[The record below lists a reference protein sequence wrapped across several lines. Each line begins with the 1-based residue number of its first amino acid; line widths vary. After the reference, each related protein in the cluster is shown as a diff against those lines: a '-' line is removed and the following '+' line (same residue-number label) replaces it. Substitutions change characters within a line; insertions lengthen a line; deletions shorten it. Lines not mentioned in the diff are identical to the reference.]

1 MKIGII
7 KEFKTPSDKR
17 VVFTP
22 SKCAAAKKLF
32 PKVEFLIESSD
43 VRCYSDKE
51 YSDLGFKELFLLL
64 LSVWL
69 QKNFFQKLNF

>member
-32 PKVEFLIESSD
+32 PKVEFLINTKLI
-43 VRCYSDKE
+43 YF
-51 YSDLGFKELFLLL
+51 DLYPSTSFL
-64 LSVWL
+64 
-69 QKNFFQKLNF
+69 

>member
-22 SKCAAAKKLF
+22 SKCAAVKKLF
-32 PKVEFLIESSD
+32 PKVEFLIGGVGSSQS
-43 VRCYSDKE
+43 VTSRCVGRS
-51 YSDLGFKELFLLL
+51 
-64 LSVWL
+64 
-69 QKNFFQKLNF
+69 

>member
-43 VRCYSDKE
+43 VNVI
-51 YSDLGFKELFLLL
+51 LI
-64 LSVWL
+64 
-69 QKNFFQKLNF
+69 KNTLI